1 MSACAESLTCV
12 VCKARLCQHLLRQRE
27 LVALL
32 LQTLWRLPAHA
43 QLPPHLLDVAV
54 KAFRDLF
61 RTAVDMRQPVMSIF
75 MWAPTLAAK
84 LPLLVDHINPGKVCA
99 ADPVDFCE
107 AMPLVRKVLAVPG
120 VVDKCR
126 RLVEVFIFAA
136 PDLPCLCSLWDLAS
150 VLRGRG
156 RHSNQRADLF
166 KDRMRQ
172 LAKISLGEIVAVY
185 RNLDRGAQAELES
198 EFADLVLNHLANQ
211 SHSEDLVHQTIEFS
225 RLLQPRGA
233 ERLSQNL
240 MRSSTPRHRDL
251 VPLLFGPLIVPSLE
265 HAGLDAVCTVWLD
278 LCIKSV
284 PKKERVLSAIFKQA
298 AALLQHL
305 HPQADATTRILRW
318 VELSLSDLPVAQLLH
333 GHGHADAAG
342 SARLSDLYCSVAR
355 STLRSCNYPAAI
367 DYVNKVT
374 GSASGPL
381 HIANPYARL
390 LLPLYDAAGL
400 SSNSP

>member
-1 MSACAESLTCV
+1 M
-12 VCKARLCQHLLRQRE
+12 
-27 LVALL
+27 L
-32 LQTLWRLPAHA
+32 LQTLRRLPAHA
-43 QLPPHLLDVAV
+43 QLPPHLLEVAA

-61 RTAVDMRQPVMSIF
+61 RAAVDMCQPVMSIF

-84 LPLLVDHINPGKVCA
+84 LPLLVEQIDTSKVRA
-99 ADPVDFCE
+99 ADTVEFCE
-107 AMPLVRKVLAVPG
+107 TMPLVRKVLAVPG
-120 VVDKCR
+120 VVDNCR
-126 RLVEVFIFAA
+126 RIVEVLIFAA

-150 VLRGRG
+150 VLRGRS
-156 RHSNQRADLF
+156 RHSNQLADLF

-172 LAKISLGEIVAVY
+172 LAKIPLGEVVGVY

-198 EFADLVLNHLANQ
+198 EFGDLVLNHLANQ
-211 SHSEDLVHQTIEFS
+211 SRSEDLVHQTIEFS
-225 RLLQPRGA
+225 RLLPQRGA

-265 HAGLDAVCTVWLD
+265 HAGLDVVCTFWLD

-284 PKKERVLSAIFKQA
+284 PKTRALSAIFKQA
-298 AALLQHL
+298 AALLQDL
-305 HPQADATTRILRW
+305 HPQADATARILRW
-318 VELSLSDLPVAQLLH
+318 VKLSLSDLPVAQLLH

-355 STLRSCNYPAAI
+355 TTLRSCNYPAAI
-367 DYVNKVT
+367 DYFNKVN

-381 HIANPYARL
+381 QIANPYARL
-390 LLPLYDAAGL
+390 LFPLYDAAGL
-400 SSNSP
+400 TSNSP